1 MSVIEVNNVSRSFNN
16 GKQTTEVLKN
26 ISLTVEEGDFVSIMG
41 PSGSGKSTLLYLLGG
56 LDQPTEGTVSIN
68 GRDLSTL
75 KDKELSRMRNEE
87 IGFVFQFYN
96 LVPNLNVVDNI
107 SLPLMLAGKK
117 ISDYKDK
124 INECLELIGMQ
135 DKRKLT
141 PRELSGGQQQ
151 RVAIA
156 RALVFDPDIL
166 FLDEPIGNLDS
177 KSGTKIMELFR
188 RIWRGTYPDVL
199 EATPEFVASQIDCV
213 FTDIRP
219 DAVKIG
225 MVSNAQ
231 IISVIAAKLKEY
243 KMDRIVVDPVMVATS
258 GSKLMKDDAVA
269 TLRRELLPLATV
281 ITPNIPEAE
290 VLAGFE
296 IKNTADMERAARV
309 IAAGLNGAV
318 LVKGGHLTDSA
329 DDLLWTEGRPVW
341 FASPRVDN
349 PNTHG
354 TGCTLSSAIACE
366 LAKGKN
372 VEESVRAAKAYINGA
387 LKAGLNLGAGSGP
400 LDHAWATP
408 EVEF

>member
-56 LDQPTEGTVSIN
+56 LDQPTEGSVSIN

-188 RIWRGTYPDVL
+188 RINWKYNKTIVQVTHSE
-199 EATPEFVASQIDCV
+199 EAAHYGSRLV
-213 FTDIRP
+213 
-219 DAVKIG
+219 
-225 MVSNAQ
+225 
-231 IISVIAAKLKEY
+231 
-243 KMDRIVVDPVMVATS
+243 RIVDGEIAKM
-258 GSKLMKDDAVA
+258 
-269 TLRRELLPLATV
+269 E
-281 ITPNIPEAE
+281 
-290 VLAGFE
+290 E
-296 IKNTADMERAARV
+296 IKNQ
-309 IAAGLNGAV
+309 I
-318 LVKGGHLTDSA
+318 KSA
-329 DDLLWTEGRPVW
+329 
-341 FASPRVDN
+341 
-349 PNTHG
+349 
-354 TGCTLSSAIACE
+354 
-366 LAKGKN
+366 
-372 VEESVRAAKAYINGA
+372 
-387 LKAGLNLGAGSGP
+387 
-400 LDHAWATP
+400 
-408 EVEF
+408 

>member
-16 GKQTTEVLKN
+16 GKQTTEVLKD

-188 RIWRGTYPDVL
+188 RINWKYNKTIVQVTHSE
-199 EATPEFVASQIDCV
+199 EAARYGSRLV
-213 FTDIRP
+213 
-219 DAVKIG
+219 
-225 MVSNAQ
+225 
-231 IISVIAAKLKEY
+231 
-243 KMDRIVVDPVMVATS
+243 RIVDGEIAKM
-258 GSKLMKDDAVA
+258 
-269 TLRRELLPLATV
+269 E
-281 ITPNIPEAE
+281 
-290 VLAGFE
+290 E
-296 IKNTADMERAARV
+296 IKNQ
-309 IAAGLNGAV
+309 I
-318 LVKGGHLTDSA
+318 KSA
-329 DDLLWTEGRPVW
+329 
-341 FASPRVDN
+341 
-349 PNTHG
+349 
-354 TGCTLSSAIACE
+354 
-366 LAKGKN
+366 
-372 VEESVRAAKAYINGA
+372 
-387 LKAGLNLGAGSGP
+387 
-400 LDHAWATP
+400 
-408 EVEF
+408 